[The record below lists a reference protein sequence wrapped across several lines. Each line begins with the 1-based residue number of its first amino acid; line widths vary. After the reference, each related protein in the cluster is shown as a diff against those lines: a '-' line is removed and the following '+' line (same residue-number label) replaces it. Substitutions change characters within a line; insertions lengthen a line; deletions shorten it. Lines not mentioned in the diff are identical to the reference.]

1 MNGDE
6 VARYLDELN
15 KPGTDLHRSYVRW
28 KSSKMTKLITG
39 ILYDLSTPDKCA
51 GKLTNIPG
59 TGNDSA
65 CAMLGYVLGR
75 SHAVTEMMQLD
86 GLIGQEVED
95 ITETFNEGEING

>member
-1 MNGDE
+1 MNEDE
-6 VARYLDELN
+6 VTQYLDELN
-15 KPGTDLHRSYVRW
+15 IEGSDLHRKYVNW

-39 ILYDLSTPDKCA
+39 ILYNLSTPDRCA
-51 GKLTNIPG
+51 GKLTNVPG

-86 GLIGQEVED
+86 SLVGQEVED
-95 ITETFNEGEING
+95 ITETFNEGDING